1 MELAERQKWV
11 LSVLNARGG
20 TVDKHQ
26 LIGLMLGKLGISRS
40 FCYDIINGLIGL
52 DAVREIHVNR
62 KDVLVLVREGP

>member
-1 MELAERQKWV
+1 MTLLEKQLWV
-11 LSVLNARGG
+11 LSVLDARGG

-40 FCYDIINGLIGL
+40 FCYDIINGLIGN
-52 DAVREIHVNR
+52 DQIREIHVNR